1 MKQILIICDGIL
13 AKHFLERVFKIK
25 NVLHNYVIIAKSDEF
40 VPQKLKDSENF
51 LIHSFDPTSLEKLRQ
66 IVIESEFMQCIVV
79 MESEFDTKITTA
91 NLKEISP
98 ELELYI
104 VDFWGFA
111 KEYKNEDHI
120 KVLNALS
127 LCSSRLIGFLPDSP
141 IYADNIGIGKGE
153 IMEVKVPI
161 GSSYAYKKVGLLTA
175 QGKFQIPMIYRH
187 NSYIVTNANT
197 VIMPND
203 SILVVGEPSALRTL
217 FRTIKKQIGQFP
229 SPFGLNLYALI
240 DMKNMSKSQI
250 EKILQT
256 AQFLNENLQNHKLF
270 VRILNPTINETFENL
285 KMLKDNDKIEI
296 LIDYSTKEKLNFLNE
311 TQKYNIGLIITENS
325 LFEMFKDK
333 FYILNIPILTTGEC
347 DFKDIAKSVVVTA
360 GANATEES
368 SVIFDISAQLNLDIY
383 LYFFN
388 QNLNTK
394 QAFIENYKNLAKLFR
409 QKLHICDDSNK
420 NPILTLCKDS
430 KFLQFIPFDEK
441 ILGKNLTA
449 AFSKDLDLMYPKLKN
464 NYQIFIP
471 SGYEY
476 ENL

>member
-25 NVLHNYVIIAKSDEF
+25 NVLHNYVIIARNDEV
-40 VPQKLKDSENF
+40 VPQKLKESENF
-51 LIHSFDPTSLEKLRQ
+51 FIHKFDPTSLEKLRS
-66 IVIESEFMQCIVV
+66 IVGNGEFMECIVV
-79 MESEFDTKITTA
+79 MENEFDTKVTAA

-111 KEYKNEDHI
+111 KEYKNENHI

-141 IYADNIGIGKGE
+141 VYADNLGLGKGE
-153 IMEVKVPI
+153 IMEVKVPV
-161 GSSYAYKKVGLLTA
+161 GSSYAYKKVGLLTS

-187 NSYIVTNANT
+187 NSYIVTNQNT
-197 VIMPND
+197 VVMPND

-217 FRTIKKQIGQFP
+217 FRTVKKQVGQFP

-250 EKILQT
+250 SRLVQT
-256 AQFLNENLQNHKLF
+256 AEFLDENLQNHKLF
-270 VRILNPTINETFENL
+270 IRILNPTINESFEEIKGLGTQN
-285 KMLKDNDKIEI
+285 KAEI
-296 LIDYSTKEKLNFLNE
+296 LIDYGSEKLNFANDMS
-311 TQKYNIGLIITENS
+311 KFNIGLIITQNS
-325 LFEMFKDK
+325 LFEIYKNQ
-333 FYILNIPILTTGEC
+333 FYLLNLPILTIGEY
-347 DFKDIAKSVVVTA
+347 DFKNITKSVVVSS
-360 GANATEES
+360 GENLSEES

-388 QNLNTK
+388 QNLKDKHEYIN
-394 QAFIENYKNLAKLFR
+394 NYKNLSKLFNK
-409 QKLHICDDSNK
+409 KLYITSDENK
-420 NPILTLCKDS
+420 NPIITLS
-430 KFLQFIPFDEK
+430 KEENFLQFIPFSEK
-441 ILGKNLTA
+441 ILGKNLTT
-449 AFSKDLDLMYPKLKN
+449 AFSKDLDLMYPKLKD

-471 SGYEY
+471 SDYEY

>member
-25 NVLHNYVIIAKSDEF
+25 NTIHNYIVIAKSDEF
-40 VPQKLKDSENF
+40 IPQKLKESENF
-51 LIHSFDPTSLEKLRQ
+51 LIHNFDPTSLEKLRS
-66 IVIESEFMQCIVV
+66 IVGNGEFMQCIVV
-79 MESEFDTKITTA
+79 MDDEFDTKITTQ

-104 VDFWGFA
+104 VDFWGFT

-141 IYADNIGIGKGE
+141 VYADNLGLGKGE

-161 GSSYAYKKVGLLTA
+161 GSSYAYKKVGFLTA
-175 QGKFQIPMIYRH
+175 HGKFQIPMIYRH
-187 NSYIVTNANT
+187 NSYIVTDPNT
-197 VIMPND
+197 VVMPND

-217 FRTIKKQIGQFP
+217 FRTIKKQTGQFP
-229 SPFGLNLYALI
+229 APFGANLYALI

-250 EKILQT
+250 SCVIQT
-256 AQFLNENLQNHKLF
+256 AKYLDENLQNHKLYLR
-270 VRILNPTINETFENL
+270 VINPTINQTFSEIKELGTQNRA
-285 KMLKDNDKIEI
+285 EI
-296 LIDYSTKEKLNFLNE
+296 LIDYGSQKLNFASDTAKFNV
-311 TQKYNIGLIITENS
+311 GLIITQNT
-325 LFEMFKDK
+325 LFE
-333 FYILNIPILTTGEC
+333 FYKSEFYLLNLPILTIGEY
-347 DFKDIAKSVVVTA
+347 DFKDITKSVVASA
-360 GANATEES
+360 GENLSEES
-368 SVIFDISAQLNLDIY
+368 SLIFDISAQLKLDIY

-388 QNLNTK
+388 QNLK
-394 QAFIENYKNLAKLFR
+394 EKHEYIDNYKNLSKLFNK
-409 QKLHICDDSNK
+409 KLYITSDENK
-420 NPILTLCKDS
+420 NPIITLS
-430 KFLQFIPFDEK
+430 KEENFLQFIPFSEK
-441 ILGKNLTA
+441 ILGKNFSA
-449 AFSKDLDLMYPKLKN
+449 SFSKDLDLMYPKLKD